1 MDTVSSFIGTDVY
14 CNGKVIGRI
23 TEFLI
28 DYKNKLIRGINCISN
43 TGIIRTPFFVAKA
56 GILHLDRNGVVI
68 DGKRIKYKKE
78 YAEEYSSIGFSRQN
92 EFFSGSMGDIYFDP
106 STLELKSVSIKKGF
120 LDDLIYGREILDIN
134 EISLTDKGVIVR
146 D

>member
-14 CNGKVIGRI
+14 CNGKIIGRI

-28 DYKNKLIRGINCISN
+28 DYKNKLISGINCISN
-43 TGIIRTPFFVAKA
+43 TGIIRTPFFVGKA
-56 GILHLDRNGVVI
+56 GILHLDRNGVVV
-68 DGKRIKYKKE
+68 DGKKIKYKKE
-78 YAEEYSSIGFSRQN
+78 YTEEFSSIAFSRQN
-92 EFFSGSMGDIYFDP
+92 DFFSGSMGDIYFDP
-106 STLELKSVSIKKGF
+106 ITLELKSVSIKKGF